1 MPGLCEAQALF
12 WRAITHPTGVADFLA
27 TADPASVAL
36 FHEVFVGSPGLD
48 AVARVDIYANSYYW
62 RLHHVLAEQFPVT
75 AWLLGAERLQN
86 LATDYVLVCPSS
98 APDLGRFGA
107 GFPGFIAGHAL
118 GREVAGLAAV
128 AAVEWTIV
136 DAIDR
141 RDQAALGVGELAR
154 IPASE
159 WPALR
164 LRAAATTT
172 LVGSRVCFSALA
184 RACHEGAAPVAV
196 RGDGECTLVWRSGL
210 VVRHRDVAAEEAAAL
225 AVALAGGSFAEV
237 CAAID
242 GDVERAAGQAVAWLR
257 AWVEA
262 GLFTADEG
270 SPRADEL

>member
-1 MPGLCEAQALF
+1 MAGLSEVQALF

-27 TADPASVAL
+27 TADRASVAL
-36 FHEVFVGSPGLD
+36 FHEVFAGSPELGN
-48 AVARVDIYANSYYW
+48 VARVDIYANSYYW
-62 RLHHVLAEQFPVT
+62 RLHQVLAEQFPVT

-86 LATDYVLVCPSS
+86 LATDYVLVCPSR

-107 GFPGFIAGHAL
+107 GFPAFIAGHAL
-118 GREVAGLAAV
+118 GRELAGLHEV
-128 AAVEWTIV
+128 AAVEWSIV

-141 RDQAALGVGELAR
+141 PDEPVLGVAELAR
-154 IPASE
+154 VPASE

-172 LVGSRVCFSALA
+172 LVGSRVGFSALA
-184 RACHEGAAPVAV
+184 RACHEGAPPVAV
-196 RGDGECTLVWRSGL
+196 HGAGECTLVWRAGL

-242 GDVERAAGQAVAWLR
+242 GEVERAAGQAAGWLR

-262 GLFTADEG
+262 GLFAAAPCGEITA
-270 SPRADEL
+270 